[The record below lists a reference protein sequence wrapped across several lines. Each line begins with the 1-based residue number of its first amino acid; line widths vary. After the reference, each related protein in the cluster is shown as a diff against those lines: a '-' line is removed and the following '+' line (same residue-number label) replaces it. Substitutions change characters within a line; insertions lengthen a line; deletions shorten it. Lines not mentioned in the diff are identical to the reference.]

1 MVRRPPGDPFFS
13 FFLKILSGFASDLA
27 KISGDPPETP
37 RGGSPG
43 GLRTISAGTTLLGHT
58 VDWLEYLLPLFVAPN
73 EAWEWI
79 SDNADTILIVEIGP
93 SSVINTSG

>member
-1 MVRRPPGDPFFS
+1 MSV
-13 FFLKILSGFASDLA
+13 FASDLA

-43 GLRTISAGTTLLGHT
+43 GLRTIFAGTTLLGHT